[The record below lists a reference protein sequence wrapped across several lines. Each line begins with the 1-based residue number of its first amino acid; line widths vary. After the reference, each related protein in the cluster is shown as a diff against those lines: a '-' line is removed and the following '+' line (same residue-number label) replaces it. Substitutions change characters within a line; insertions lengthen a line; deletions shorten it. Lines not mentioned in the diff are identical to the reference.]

1 MTFFFAPKPSL
12 KPNSH
17 LTKSMKQTPLLL
29 AFLALA
35 SAAPA
40 HAQGKVK
47 VKIKPATNAPA
58 TKIKTTS
65 APVEKDWSVQYADQV
80 TAERLRTHLAVLA
93 SDEYEGRETGQKGQ
107 HMAAEYVATQFK
119 AAGLTGPV
127 TTGTDPYQQ
136 HFDVEQVTWADGATL
151 KVGKTS
157 YAWLTD
163 FYGLGDS
170 PFAQETSVKPVF
182 VGYGIEQPGYSDYA
196 SVDVKGKDVLVLMGE
211 PTGDGGKALL
221 SADGAPTKWGTD
233 YRGKAQLAAQKGART
248 VFFVSFNPT
257 SNFAKL
263 TARMAP
269 FISRPSMVMVG
280 NDKPTRV
287 PSFFVSPAVGL
298 AVLGTT
304 DAAMQTYL
312 GKINATKQ
320 PVAATFKVVPMQL
333 KAERKREKLDTQN
346 VLGFIEGTDKKEDII
361 VISAHHDHLG
371 KHDGQVFNGADDDGS
386 GTTAIITMAEA
397 FAKAKQ
403 EGHGPRRSL
412 LFLSVTGEEK
422 GLFGSEYYSKHP
434 IFPLASTE
442 LDLNVDMIGRTD
454 VEHEGKP
461 DYVYVI
467 GSDKLASEL
476 KVILEAQN
484 KQYGPIDLDYRF
496 DDPADP
502 NRFYYRSDHYNFAV
516 NKVPVAFFFNGVHA
530 DYHQQSDEIE
540 KIEFAK
546 MEKRARLVFHTAWEL
561 ANRDGRIVVDSNKP

>member
-1 MTFFFAPKPSL
+1 
-12 KPNSH
+12 
-17 LTKSMKQTPLLL
+17 MKQTPLLL

-40 HAQGKVK
+40 FAQGKVK
-47 VKIKPATNAPA
+47 VKTKPATGAAA
-58 TKIKTTS
+58 TKIKTTTGK
-65 APVEKDWSVQYADQV
+65 AAGKDWSVKYADQV

-107 HMAAEYVATQFK
+107 HMAADYVEQQFK

-136 HFDVEQVTWADGATL
+136 HFDVEQVTWAEGNTL
-151 KVGKTS
+151 KVGSTS
-157 YAWLTD
+157 YDWLTD

-170 PFAQETSVKPVF
+170 PFSQETSVKPVF
-182 VGYGIEQPGYSDYA
+182 VGYGIEQDGYSDYA
-196 SVDVKGKDVLVLMGE
+196 GVDVKGKDLLVLMGE
-211 PTGDGGKALL
+211 PTGNGGKALL
-221 SADGAPTKWGTD
+221 SADGAPTKWGSD

-257 SNFAKL
+257 SNFAKQ
-263 TARMAP
+263 AGRMGP
-269 FISRPSMVMVG
+269 FISRPGMAMVG
-280 NDKPTRV
+280 TDKPSRV

-304 DAAMQTYL
+304 DAAMQAYL
-312 GKINATKQ
+312 GKINSTKQ
-320 PVAATFKVVPMQL
+320 PVTATFAVVPMQV

-386 GTTAIITMAEA
+386 GTSAIITMAEA
-397 FAKAKQ
+397 FAKAKK

-434 IFPLASTE
+434 TFPLTSTE

-476 KVILEAQN
+476 KVILEAEN

-502 NRFYYRSDHYNFAV
+502 NRFYYRSDHYNFAE

-561 ANRDGRIVVDSNKP
+561 ANRDGRIAVDSNKP

>member
-1 MTFFFAPKPSL
+1 MNK
-12 KPNSH
+12 
-17 LTKSMKQTPLLL
+17 TPLLL

-35 SAAPA
+35 SAVPA

-47 VKIKPATNAPA
+47 VKSKSAAGKPA
-58 TKIKTTS
+58 TKIKTTTGK
-65 APVEKDWSVQYADQV
+65 AAGNDWSVKYADQV

-107 HMAAEYVATQFK
+107 HMAADYVAKQFK
-119 AAGLTGPV
+119 TAGLTGPV

-136 HFDVEQVTWADGATL
+136 HFDVEQVTWAEGNTL
-151 KVGKTS
+151 KVGSTS
-157 YAWLTD
+157 YDWLTD

-170 PFAQETSVKPVF
+170 PFGQETSVKPVF
-182 VGYGIEQPGYSDYA
+182 VGYGIEQDGYSDYA
-196 SVDVKGKDVLVLMGE
+196 GVDVKGKDILVLLGE

-233 YRGKAQLAAQKGART
+233 YRGKAQLATQKGART

-257 SNFAKL
+257 SNFAKQ
-263 TARMAP
+263 TGRIASYIA
-269 FISRPSMVMVG
+269 RPSMVMVG
-280 NDKPTRV
+280 NDKPSRV
-287 PSFFVSPAVGL
+287 PSFFISPAVGL

-304 DAAMQTYL
+304 DAAMQAYL
-312 GKINATKQ
+312 GKINSTKQ
-320 PVAATFKVVPMQL
+320 PVAATFTVVPML
-333 KAERKREKLDTQN
+333 IKAERKREKLDTQN
-346 VLGFIEGTDKKEDII
+346 VLGFIEGTDKKADVI

-371 KHDGQVFNGADDDGS
+371 KHDGQIFNGADDDGS
-386 GTTAIITMAEA
+386 GTSAIITMAEA
-397 FAKAKQ
+397 FARAKK

-467 GSDKLASEL
+467 GSDKLASQL
-476 KVILEAQN
+476 KVILEAEN

-496 DDPADP
+496 DDPNDP

>member
-1 MTFFFAPKPSL
+1 
-12 KPNSH
+12 
-17 LTKSMKQTPLLL
+17 MKQTPLLL

-65 APVEKDWSVQYADQV
+65 APAEKDWSVQYADQV

-107 HMAAEYVATQFK
+107 HMAADYVATQFK

-151 KVGKTS
+151 KVGKTR

-196 SVDVKGKDVLVLMGE
+196 NVDVKGKDILVLMGE

-269 FISRPSMVMVG
+269 YISRPSMVMVG
-280 NDKPTRV
+280 NDKPSRT
-287 PSFFVSPAVGL
+287 PSFFISPAVGL

-312 GKINATKQ
+312 SKINATKQ

>member
-1 MTFFFAPKPSL
+1 
-12 KPNSH
+12 
-17 LTKSMKQTPLLL
+17 MKQTPLLL

-47 VKIKPATNAPA
+47 IKSKGGVTAPAKTKIKDDKAAPA
-58 TKIKTTS
+58 TQ
-65 APVEKDWSVQYADQV
+65 PVAEDWSVKYADLV
-80 TAERLRTHLAVLA
+80 SAERLRAHLAVLA
-93 SDEYEGRETGQKGQ
+93 SDEYEGRETGMKGQ
-107 HMAAEYVATQFK
+107 HMAAAYVATQFK
-119 AAGLTGPV
+119 NAGLTGPV
-127 TTGTDPYQQ
+127 TTGTDPYLQ
-136 HFDVEQVTWADGATL
+136 HFNVEQVTWADGATL

-163 FYGLGDS
+163 FYGLSDS
-170 PFAQETSVKPVF
+170 PFATETTVQPVF

-196 SVDVKGKDVLVLMGE
+196 GVDVAGKDLLILLGE

-221 SADGAPTKWGTD
+221 STDGAPTKWGND
-233 YRGKAQLAAQKGART
+233 YRAKAQLATQKGARS

-257 SNFAKL
+257 SNFAKQ
-263 TARMAP
+263 TARLSP
-269 FISRPSMVMVG
+269 YISRPSVVLPS
-280 NDKPTRV
+280 DAKPSRV

-298 AVLGTT
+298 ALLGTK

-312 GKINATKQ
+312 AKINSAKQ
-320 PVAATFKVVPMQL
+320 PVKSTFKAMPMQI
-333 KAERKREKLDTQN
+333 KAERKRTPLGTEN
-346 VLGFIEGTDKKEDII
+346 ALGFIEGTDKKDDII

-371 KHDGQVFNGADDDGS
+371 IQEGKVFNGADDDGS
-386 GTTAIITMAEA
+386 GTSGIITMAEA
-397 FAKAKQ
+397 FAKAKA

-434 IFPLASTE
+434 VFPLAQTE
-442 LDLNVDMIGRTD
+442 ADLNVDMIGRTD
-454 VEHEGKP
+454 VEHEGKA

-476 KVILEAQN
+476 KVILEAEN
-484 KQYGPIDLDYRF
+484 KQYGNLDLDYRF

-530 DYHQQSDEIE
+530 DYHKETDEIS
-540 KIEFAK
+540 KIEFPK
-546 MEKRARLVFHTAWEL
+546 MEKRAKLVFHLAWEL

>member
-1 MTFFFAPKPSL
+1 
-12 KPNSH
+12 
-17 LTKSMKQTPLLL
+17 MKQTPLLL

-35 SAAPA
+35 SAVPA

-47 VKIKPATNAPA
+47 VKSKPASGAAA
-58 TKIKTTS
+58 TKIKTTDGKD
-65 APVEKDWSVQYADQV
+65 AGKDWSVKYADQV

-107 HMAAEYVATQFK
+107 HMAADYVAKQFK
-119 AAGLTGPV
+119 TAGLTGPV

-151 KVGKTS
+151 KVGSTN

-163 FYGLGDS
+163 FYGIGDS
-170 PFAQETSVKPVF
+170 PFAQETTVKPVF
-182 VGYGIEQPGYSDYA
+182 VGYGIEQAGYSDYA
-196 SVDVKGKDVLVLMGE
+196 NVDVKGKDILVLMGE

-233 YRGKAQLAAQKGART
+233 YRGKAQLANQKGART

-257 SNFAKL
+257 SNFAKQ

-269 FISRPSMVMVG
+269 FISRPSMVMLG

-287 PSFFVSPAVGL
+287 PSFFISPAVGL

-304 DAAMQTYL
+304 DAVMQTYL
-312 GKINATKQ
+312 GKINSTKQ
-320 PVAATFKVVPMQL
+320 PVAATFAVVPMQL

-346 VLGFIEGTDKKEDII
+346 VLGFIEGTDKKEDVI

-397 FAKAKQ
+397 FARAKK

-476 KVILEAQN
+476 KVILEAEN

-496 DDPADP
+496 DDPNDP

>member
-1 MTFFFAPKPSL
+1 MNKTS
-12 KPNSH
+12 
-17 LTKSMKQTPLLL
+17 LLL

-47 VKIKPATNAPA
+47 VKTKKASPAPQAAAAPA
-58 TKIKTTS
+58 TPAVVNT
-65 APVEKDWSVQYADQV
+65 DWSAKYADQV

-107 HMAAEYVATQFK
+107 HMAAAYVAEQFK
-119 AAGLTGPV
+119 NAGLTGPLPNPA
-127 TTGTDPYQQ
+127 DPYQQ
-136 HFDVEQVTWADGATL
+136 HFNVEQVTWADGATL

-163 FYGLGDS
+163 FYGMGDS
-170 PFAQETSVKPVF
+170 PFNEETSVTPVF

-196 SVDVKGKDVLVLMGE
+196 GLDVKGKDLLIMLGE

-221 SADGAPTKWGTD
+221 SADGSPTKWGLD

-257 SNFAKL
+257 SDFAKQA
-263 TARMAP
+263 ARLAP
-269 FISRPSMVMVG
+269 FISRPATMMQG
-280 NDKPTRV
+280 EKPSRV
-287 PSFFVSPAVGL
+287 PSFFISPAVGR

-304 DAAMQTYL
+304 DTNLQAYL
-312 GKINATKQ
+312 AKINTTKQ
-320 PVAATFKVVPMQL
+320 PVASPFKKLAPMQI
-333 KAERKREKLDTQN
+333 KAVRKREPLDTEN
-346 VLGFIEGTDKKEDII
+346 VLGFIEGSDLKSDVI

-371 KHDGQVFNGADDDGS
+371 MHDGQVFNGADDDGS

-397 FAKAKQ
+397 FARAKK

-434 IFPLASTE
+434 VFPLASTE
-442 LDLNVDMIGRTD
+442 ADLNVDMIGRTD
-454 VEHEGKP
+454 VEHEGKG

-476 KVILEAQN
+476 KVINEAEN
-484 KQYGPIDLDYRF
+484 KQYTQLDLDYRF

-516 NKVPVAFFFNGVHA
+516 NKIPVAFFFNGVHA
-530 DYHQQSDEIE
+530 DYHKESDEIS
-540 KIEFAK
+540 KIQFDK
-546 MEKRARLVFHTAWEL
+546 MEKRARLVFHLAWTL
-561 ANRDGRIVVDSNKP
+561 ANRDGRIAVDSNKP

>member
-1 MTFFFAPKPSL
+1 MNK
-12 KPNSH
+12 
-17 LTKSMKQTPLLL
+17 TPLLL
-29 AFLALA
+29 ALLALA
-35 SAAPA
+35 NAAPV
-40 HAQGKVK
+40 HAQSKLKLKNKTDKTSTKGVLRASDPAVAPEKVSADES
-47 VKIKPATNAPA
+47 VK
-58 TKIKTTS
+58 
-65 APVEKDWSVQYADQV
+65 YAELV
-80 TAERLRTHLAVLA
+80 NAERLRKHLAVLA
-93 SDEYEGRETGQKGQ
+93 SDEYEGRETGMKGQ
-107 HMAAEYVATQFK
+107 HMAAAYVAEQFK

-127 TTGTDPYQQ
+127 QKSDDPYQQ
-136 HFDVEQVTWADGATL
+136 HFNVEQVTWAEGASL

-163 FYGLGDS
+163 FYGMGDS
-170 PFAQETSVKPVF
+170 PFAEETTVKPVF

-196 SVDVKGKDVLVLMGE
+196 GVDVKGKDLLILLGE

-221 SADGAPTKWGTD
+221 SADGAPTKWGND
-233 YRGKAQLAAQKGART
+233 YRAKAQLAAQKGART

-257 SNFAKL
+257 SNFAKQ

-269 FISRPSMVMVG
+269 MISRPSTVMPSTE
-280 NDKPTRV
+280 KPNRA

-298 AVLGTT
+298 QVLGTT
-304 DAAMQTYL
+304 EAGMQAYL
-312 GKINATKQ
+312 AKINKAKQ
-320 PVAATFKVVPMQL
+320 PAAATFKVVPVQI
-333 KAERKREKLDTQN
+333 KAARTRTPLGTEN
-346 VLGFIEGTDKKEDII
+346 ALGFIEGTDKKEDII

-371 KHDGQVFNGADDDGS
+371 VHDGQVFNGADDDGS
-386 GTTAIITMAEA
+386 GTSAIISMAEA
-397 FAKAKQ
+397 FAQAKKD
-403 EGHGPRRSL
+403 GHGPRRSL

-434 IFPLASTE
+434 VFPLAQTE
-442 LDLNVDMIGRTD
+442 ADLNVDMIGRTD
-454 VEHEGKP
+454 VEHEGKG

-484 KQYGPIDLDYRF
+484 KQYKPIDLDYRF

-530 DYHQQSDEIE
+530 DYHQQSDEID
-540 KIEFAK
+540 KIEFEK
-546 MEKRARLVFHTAWEL
+546 MEKRAQLVFHLAWEL

>member
-1 MTFFFAPKPSL
+1 
-12 KPNSH
+12 
-17 LTKSMKQTPLLL
+17 MKQTPLLL

-35 SAAPA
+35 SVAPA
-40 HAQGKVK
+40 HAQGKLK
-47 VKIKPATNAPA
+47 VKTKPAASAAA
-58 TKIKTTS
+58 TKIKTTTGKAAS
-65 APVEKDWSVQYADQV
+65 KDWSVKYAEQV
-80 TAERLRTHLAVLA
+80 SAERMRTHLAVLA

-107 HMAAEYVATQFK
+107 HMAADYVAKQFK
-119 AAGLTGPV
+119 TAGLTGPV

-136 HFDVEQVTWADGATL
+136 HFDVEQVTWAEGATL
-151 KVGKTS
+151 KVGSTD

-163 FYGLGDS
+163 FYGTGDS
-170 PFAQETSVKPVF
+170 PFGQETSVKPVF
-182 VGYGIEQPGYSDYA
+182 AGYGIEQAGYSDYTNL
-196 SVDVKGKDVLVLMGE
+196 DVKGKDVLIMLGE

-233 YRGKAQLAAQKGART
+233 NGRGAKAQLAGQKGARS

-257 SNFAKL
+257 SNFAKQS
-263 TARMAP
+263 ARLAP
-269 FISRPSMVMVG
+269 YLARPSMVMVG
-280 NDKPTRV
+280 NDRPSRV
-287 PSFFVSPAVGL
+287 PAFFVSPAVGL

-312 GKINATKQ
+312 GKINAAKQ
-320 PVAATFKVVPMQL
+320 PVAATFGVVPMQI

-346 VLGFIEGTDKKEDII
+346 VLGFIEGTDKKADII

-386 GTTAIITMAEA
+386 GTSAIITMAEA
-397 FAKAKQ
+397 FAKAKK

-434 IFPLASTE
+434 TFPLAQTE
-442 LDLNVDMIGRTD
+442 ADLNVDMIGRTD

-467 GSDKLASEL
+467 GSDKLSSEL
-476 KVILEAQN
+476 RVILEAQN
-484 KQYGPIDLDYRF
+484 KQYGPIDMDYRF
-496 DDPADP
+496 DDPNDP

-546 MEKRARLVFHTAWEL
+546 MEKRARLVFQTAWAL